1 MANGIYTNHELV
13 DTIIADLNNV
23 VKQAVSGQY
32 LQSCAIITQITQKLI
47 NLRNTVDDTIK
58 NRDQTIETLKEE
70 LRNAGH
76 TVNDITPQEF
86 IDNFMEKDGAE

>member
-13 DTIIADLNNV
+13 DTIIADLNSV

-76 TVNDITPQEF
+76 TVNDMTPQEF
-86 IDNFMEKDGAE
+86 VDNFMEKDGAE

>member
-1 MANGIYTNHELV
+1 MADGIYTNHELI
-13 DTIIADLNNV
+13 DTIIHDLNNV

-32 LQSCAIITQITQKLI
+32 LQSCVVITQITQKLI
-47 NLRNTVDDTIK
+47 NLRNTVDDTVK

-76 TVNDITPQEF
+76 TVNDMTPQEF
-86 IDNFMEKDGAE
+86 IDNFMKKDGAE

>member
-23 VKQAVSGQY
+23 VKQAVNGQY
-32 LQSCAIITQITQKLI
+32 LQCCAVITQITQKLI
-47 NLRNTVDDTIK
+47 NLRNTVDDTVK

-76 TVNDITPQEF
+76 TVNDMTPQEF
-86 IDNFMEKDGAE
+86 VDNFMEKDGAE